1 MAAEA
6 SKAKHNH
13 HNYSYFIH
21 RTTVDVHMSPWLSA
35 GTHSPHTPLQPKVV
49 YASADAARSSGAHA
63 HAELPRLPSIL
74 RTCDG
79 ARVVVVFGASVVVIL
94 GASGAV
100 VVVVVVV
107 VVGGFVVVVVVVVGG
122 FVVVVVVVVG
132 GFVVVV
138 VVVVGGFVVVVVVV
152 FSFFSPLAVTH
163 TDGQQHRAS
172 NSRAY
177 SRRHVIIVS
186 VVVHWC
192 GAYLHSEG
200 HGEQQGRREVRQT
213 HTQRAHHMRR
223 GQQPGVHR
231 TPHTTHDTHSNPRQ
245 QVHTHTDGRGRSKQE
260 RHTRLH
266 RMHIRRERS
275 VVSAPLTE
283 GTQTHKNRCSAH
295 SNPKGQSNNKKGKI
309 SPHTT
314 RIVGPREVQPI
325 FITRRSWFPLAVSLQ
340 HTPIHASVATNAAV
354 AAYVTRRSK
363 RGEFLWRPAV
373 LPLVAAVVAVPFSLL
388 VIDVFV
394 NSSGCLAESNVKKQL
409 FPWQS
414 VDAFP
419 VSSMSVLAG
428 GVGRSL
434 GSTRR

>member
-1 MAAEA
+1 
-6 SKAKHNH
+6 
-13 HNYSYFIH
+13 
-21 RTTVDVHMSPWLSA
+21 MSPWLSA
-35 GTHSPHTPLQPKVV
+35 GTHSPHTPLQPRAV
-49 YASADAARSSGAHA
+49 YVSADAARSSGAHA

-74 RTCDG
+74 RMLDG
-79 ARVVVVFGASVVVIL
+79 ARVVVVFGVSVVVML
-94 GASGAV
+94 GASGA

-152 FSFFSPLAVTH
+152 FSTLASSLH

-172 NSRAY
+172 TSRAY

-186 VVVHWC
+186 VVIQSC

-213 HTQRAHHMRR
+213 HTQRANHMRR
-223 GQQPGVHR
+223 EQQPGMHR

-245 QVHTHTDGRGRSKQE
+245 QAHTHTHTDGRGRSKQE
-260 RHTRLH
+260 QHTRLH

-283 GTQTHKNRCSAH
+283 STHTHTRIDAAHTATQKAKATI
-295 SNPKGQSNNKKGKI
+295 KGKM

-325 FITRRSWFPLAVSLQ
+325 FITKAVQLHWALVHIRRTPL
-340 HTPIHASVATNAAV
+340 HAGTATTAA
-354 AAYVTRRSK
+354 AAAHVTGRCKSK
-363 RGEFLWRPAV
+363 KG
-373 LPLVAAVVAVPFSLL
+373 
-388 VIDVFV
+388 
-394 NSSGCLAESNVKKQL
+394 
-409 FPWQS
+409 
-414 VDAFP
+414 
-419 VSSMSVLAG
+419 G
-428 GVGRSL
+428 GVGDHGTAVAVASWCCSNRFVVSSCGIYLRFAASKTFMLRSFL
-434 GSTRR
+434 RYRVTRWLVIAGMELPSGFLFRSQSRSTSTRRGR